1 MSVVLAVLRCVVQ
14 FGLEIQQSTA
24 AAAAAVSVTNG
35 DDAEAFSGS
44 GLLLI
49 V

>member
-14 FGLEIQQSTA
+14 FGLEMQQST

>member
-24 AAAAAVSVTNG
+24 AAAAVSVTN
-35 DDAEAFSGS
+35 DADAEAFSGS